1 MEAKTQE
8 KAKLILQLISE
19 ALDLPLQLA
28 SCAPYWRNLN
38 QYEITFTTLWEG
50 VTASEAVF
58 RTLAA
63 GDTLAWEWSVRSPVE
78 WENGV
83 FEFGGQSTKTKMANL
98 SWVGF
103 ELVREG
109 YEAVEDLE

>member
-8 KAKLILQLISE
+8 KAMLILQLISE
-19 ALDLPLQLA
+19 AIDLPLQLE
-28 SCAPYWRNLN
+28 SCTPYWRNLN

-50 VTASEAVF
+50 ITSPEAVF

-98 SWVGF
+98 AWVGF

-109 YEAVEDLE
+109 FENVDPE